1 MSKRLAVQDVT
12 ADMRGA
18 CAFIP
23 SRACGCLSELRSL
36 LKRKLARTKLLR
48 SCATPALVGSSRCSF
63 AQEYCPWTLALLVA
77 SATSATLG
85 RCDGLGCLRGHV
97 RPRRVVWGGSM
108 RPGRA
113 QNADMR
119 FGSAMESSAG
129 FVVAASAVLDAISHE
144 I

>member
-1 MSKRLAVQDVT
+1 MSKRLAVQVVT

-18 CAFIP
+18 CAFIR

-36 LKRKLARTKLLR
+36 LKRKLARTKLSR

-63 AQEYCPWTLALLVA
+63 AQEYCPWTLALFAA
-77 SATSATLG
+77 SATSASLG

-97 RPRRVVWGGSM
+97 RPWREVWGGSL
-108 RPGRA
+108 RPERA
-113 QNADMR
+113 RNADMHFR
-119 FGSAMESSAG
+119 SATESSAG
-129 FVVAASAVLDAISHE
+129 FVLAASADLDANSHE